1 MTTWTVPA
9 RVTRVVDGDTLVA
22 DLDLGWGIWHIG
34 AKVRL
39 AGINCPE
46 MGTPEGHAARE
57 FALDL
62 LPVVLGAP
70 GGWVPVTITSKAL
83 DKYGRTLAEVT
94 LPDGRSLR
102 VALLAAGHAEVAR

>member
-39 AGINCPE
+39 AGVNCPE
-46 MGTPEGHAARE
+46 MGTPQGRAARE
-57 FALDL
+57 FVLDL
-62 LPVVLGAP
+62 LRAP
-70 GGWVPVTITSKAL
+70 WPSGVPVTIESKAL

-102 VALLAAGHAEVAR
+102 MALLAASHAEVAK